1 MTAGQEIADGDG
13 VMRLLEVYI
22 DVPLWFL
29 AYVLQ

>member
-13 VMRLLEVYI
+13 GMRLLEGFL